1 MLEAAEKGV
10 QDAENA
16 YLSMVAAFYGLDAT
30 LPVDD
35 ADYVGVAILHD
46 AYNDV
51 AVPADLAARVQ
62 LAEGDALTVA
72 DAHLRS
78 YLLGNAMA
86 EDVNL
91 NELYAGIG
99 AKALYEAFVALLKE
113 DGFYIED
120 NAETLEQNECIEVG
134 TGSVVLDDGSV
145 LNSSTT
151 TDSDMDDSNEET
163 VTEKV
168 FDKYAIDNNIVLV
181 TYGENGQ
188 AFKSL
193 ILNFNDYTVQTT
205 FNGVIYTIEEYGYV
219 VIYH

>member
-1 MLEAAEKGV
+1 MNLVK
-10 QDAENA
+10 
-16 YLSMVAAFYGLDAT
+16 AFYGLDAS

-35 ADYVGVAILHD
+35 AAYVGASILHD
-46 AYNDV
+46 SYNDV

-62 LAEGDALTVA
+62 LAEGDPVTVA

-78 YLLGNAMA
+78 YLLGDAT
-86 EDVNL
+86 DGDTNL

-99 AKALYEAFVALLKE
+99 AKALYEAFIALLKE

-120 NAETLEQNECIEVG
+120 DATTPELNESIELG
-134 TGSVVLDDGSV
+134 DGSVVIDDGSV
-145 LNSSTT
+145 LNSSSTIGSGTT
-151 TDSDMDDSNEET
+151 GGTTGGT
-163 VTEKV
+163 VTENV

-188 AFKSL
+188 AFKSI
-193 ILNFNDYTVQTT
+193 ILNFNDYTVKTSL
-205 FNGVIYTIEEYGYV
+205 NGVTYTIEEYGYV